1 VCPDAAMKRRP
12 DALRMLGRGHLGE
25 RLKDPHARRVL
36 VLLVAVA
43 FTLVWASATLSSGG
57 G

>member
-1 VCPDAAMKRRP
+1 MKRRP